1 MSFDELLTIPEQ
13 DEWVYSDGKST
24 ACVAFILAMYK
35 AAGVFGPLANH
46 IQVTEFTIRDA
57 YTPKLFESNQTRLPS
72 WCNTEE
78 EKLDFCQILE
88 LFDYEALCAKI
99 DSCDGV
105 FHTASPMTD
114 DPETMLEPAVN
125 GAKFVIDAAAKAK
138 FKPVV
143 FTSSIGLVYINP
155 NRDPQAIVDE
165 NCWSDLDFCKN
176 TKNWYCYGKMVVEQ
190 SAWETAKEKGV
201 DLLVN

>member
-1 MSFDELLTIPEQ
+1 
-13 DEWVYSDGKST
+13 
-24 ACVAFILAMYK
+24 
-35 AAGVFGPLANH
+35 
-46 IQVTEFTIRDA
+46 
-57 YTPKLFESNQTRLPS
+57 
-72 WCNTEE
+72 
-78 EKLDFCQILE
+78 
-88 LFDYEALCAKI
+88 
-99 DSCDGV
+99 
-105 FHTASPMTD
+105 
-114 DPETMLEPAVN
+114 MLEPAVN

-201 DLLVN
+201 DLLFNFLAHDDEQYVWESQAGGSFTVTRDTSGEALGRGTKMVLYLKEDQLVTGEEAIKTALGEMDSTKESLLFWKDHSKFDVGTSLLTKFLMHSTDEFSY